1 MTKMKV
7 IKDTGE
13 KEAYNKDKF
22 CSSLRDAGAPEK
34 LVGSVCSAVEKELTP
49 GVTTSEIFRRAS
61 QYLVKENLY
70 VAGRYNLKKGMRELG
85 PAGFLF
91 ERFLEVMLKSMGY
104 VTRRNVMM
112 EGECVPHEIDIIAQK
127 EGNHYLV
134 EAKYHNMRGA
144 KVHIDTTMYADAR
157 LEDIYRVQEVK
168 EHKQATHSMWLMT
181 NTKFTSKAITYAKC
195 RGIKMTGWDYPKKE
209 SLSKIITENVLYPVT
224 VLPSIDKDSL
234 DKFAKYNMMLAQ
246 DIVPYSHKELTDKFE
261 IDKTKAPA
269 IVREASALVYGEK

>member
-1 MTKMKV
+1 MKV

-13 KEAYNKDKF
+13 EENFSKDKF

-34 LVGSVCSAVEKELTP
+34 LVGTVCSTVEKELEP

-91 ERFLEVMLKSMGY
+91 EQFLEVILKSMGY
-104 VTRRNVMM
+104 TTKRNVMM
-112 EGECVPHEIDIIAQK
+112 EGECVPHEIDVIAK
-127 EGNHYLV
+127 KDGNHYLI

-144 KVHIDTTMYADAR
+144 KIHIDTTMYADAR
-157 LEDIYRVQEVK
+157 LEDIYRLQEVK
-168 EHKQATHSMWLMT
+168 EREQATHSMWLIT
-181 NTKFTSKAITYAKC
+181 NTKFTSKAITYGKC
-195 RGIKMTGWDYPKKE
+195 RGIKMTGWDYPGKD
-209 SLSKIITENVLYPVT
+209 SLAKIISEHVLYPVT

-234 DKFAKYNMMLAQ
+234 QKLAKFNMMLAQ
-246 DIVPYSHKELTDKFE
+246 DIVPHSAQELIKQYE
-261 IDKTKAPA
+261 INEA
-269 IVREASALVYGEK
+269 IAGNIVKEASALVYGDK